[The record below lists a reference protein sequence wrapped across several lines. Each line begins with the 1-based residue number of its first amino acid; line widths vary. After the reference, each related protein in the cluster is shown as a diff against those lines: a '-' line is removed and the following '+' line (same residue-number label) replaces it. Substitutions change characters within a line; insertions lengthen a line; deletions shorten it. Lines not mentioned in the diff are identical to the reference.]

1 MVAQVPA
8 VVAPKHHD
16 GVFGKTRFFQLI
28 EHLSDLGID
37 IADRCKISMAELS
50 LVNLRNRLG
59 KRRFFVSGLV
69 ALKLPA
75 SVQAGRINILRN
87 IRGWG
92 QRDFLLII
100 HIPIFCRRVKRQVRF
115 KKAHTQKEGL
125 ILLLEFFQVLNSQ
138 FGGQSIRIA
147 FIIHLSPLI
156 GFDLFVPPLAVGAIS
171 ISKKGIPARFPFA
184 GIKHH
189 FIPTVR
195 KLQFGSYRI
204 GVPIQQSVGIMAY
217 LSDANRIIAV
227 PFQVMD
233 ESFGD
238 FRFRFP

>member
-1 MVAQVPA
+1 MIAQVPA

-28 EHLSDLGID
+28 EHLPDLGID
-37 IADRCKISMAELS
+37 ITNRCKISMAELS
-50 LVNLRNRLG
+50 LV
-59 KRRFFVSGLV
+59 RFFISGLV

-125 ILLLEFFQVLNSQ
+125 IFFLEFFQFFNSQ
-138 FGGQSIRIA
+138 LGGQSIRIA

-156 GFDLFVPPLAVGAIS
+156 GFDLFVPALAVGAIS
-171 ISKKGIPARFPFA
+171 ISKKCIPARFPFA
-184 GIKHH
+184 GIKQH
-189 FIPTVR
+189 FVPTVR
-195 KLQFGSYRI
+195 KLQFGSHRIGITIQQPISIMADLSNAYRI
-204 GVPIQQSVGIMAY
+204 ISV
-217 LSDANRIIAV
+217 
-227 PFQVMD
+227 
-233 ESFGD
+233 SF
-238 FRFRFP
+238 